1 MKKLSALAAL
11 FCTLSFTACSAD
23 AAKAP
28 PAVVPTTED
37 QKVLYALG
45 VLMSQ
50 SLTTFELKP
59 EELVMVQKGLS
70 DGASGTKPLVVAE
83 EYLPKVQALQ
93 KARLEVAKAKS
104 EKAGVDFL
112 AKAAAETGATKTA

>member
-28 PAVVPTTED
+28 PPVVPTTED
-37 QKVLYALG
+37 QKTLYALG

-59 EELVMVQKGLS
+59 DELAMVQKGLN
-70 DGASGTKPLVVAE
+70 DGVTGAKPVVKPE
-83 EYLPKVQALQ
+83 EYIPKVQALQ
-93 KARLEVAKAKS
+93 QGRLKVAQEKS
-104 EKAGVDFL
+104 EKAGADFL
-112 AKAAAETGATKTA
+112 AKAATEAG